1 MAELTTLARPYAKA
15 AFEYAKEKNAIN
27 DWESFLLLA
36 ANVVSSE
43 TFLDLLHN
51 PAISAEQ
58 KTVILMDVCHPSSAP
73 SPIKQVLDTVQLPNG
88 MDIDALVQKVVPNTA
103 ASEAFANFIA
113 QLAENDRLALLPE
126 IHGHYVKLKSHE
138 LKQVDAYV
146 TSAYPLTDEQR
157 KMLQKSLAEREQAI
171 VILHEAVDPSLMGG
185 ATIKIG
191 DKFTDGSVRGK
202 LKQLK
207 TQLIV

>member
-27 DWESFLLLA
+27 DWENFLQIA
-36 ANVVSSE
+36 GNVV
-43 TFLDLLHN
+43 TDDAFVGVLHN

-58 KTVILMDVCHPSSAP
+58 KTAVLMDVCTSGQPA
-73 SPIKQVLDTVQLPNG
+73 QDLT
-88 MDIDALVQKVVPNTA
+88 
-103 ASEAFANFIA
+103 NFIA
-113 QLAENDRLALLPE
+113 QLAEHDRLALLPE
-126 IHGHYVKLKSHE
+126 IHSHYSKFKSQE
-138 LKQVDAYV
+138 LKQVDAYI

-157 KMLQKSLAEREQAI
+157 KTLQKSLAEREQAI
-171 VILHEAVDPSLMGG
+171 VILHEAIDPSLLGG

-202 LKQLK
+202 LQQLK
-207 TQLIV
+207 TQLTA